1 MTEDE
6 FWALTPY
13 EFSLLLGRH
22 TIEGRWLET
31 MAAVQPMLFA
41 EAHRDKKK
49 RREPFQLE
57 EFTIT
62 GIVELAQKEE
72 AARKKRQA
80 SPEALWAKI
89 GDVMRAFGGK

>member
-49 RREPFQLE
+49 RREPIQLE

-62 GIVELAQKEE
+62 GMVELAQKEE
-72 AARKKRQA
+72 AAIKKRQA